1 MRIHSLKLWAAAVV
15 AAGCVVL
22 VLAAERA
29 EGGIINPSFETGD
42 LTGWTALASWTILA
56 DGGSDGLHYASVLSP
71 EPEPPGGPSI
81 PPEENQGWA
90 TAIEQ
95 VFTMPGWA
103 ETLSI
108 DIRNEGLT
116 VTVHLSQDGA
126 VPFIPINILDGAASQ
141 APNGF
146 TRYTA
151 AVSQYAGLDVRL
163 TVNVSADDVPPAR
176 LRTSVDNVLVVPEPG
191 TLAMVWAAASL
202 LGLRDRLNS

>member
-1 MRIHSLKLWAAAVV
+1 MAAGTRGWVFAAAWAALAL
-15 AAGCVVL
+15 AAGT
-22 VLAAERA
+22 A

-42 LTGWTALASWTILA
+42 LSGWTALTSWTILA
-56 DGGSDGLHYASVLSP
+56 DGGSDGLHYASMLSP

-81 PPEENQGWA
+81 PPDENQGWA

-95 VFTMPGWA
+95 FFTMPGWA

-108 DIRNEGLT
+108 DIRNEGLN
-116 VTVHLSQDGA
+116 VTVHLSQEGA
-126 VPFIPINILDGAASQ
+126 VPFNPINILDGTASQ

-176 LRTSVDNVLVVPEPG
+176 LRTSVDNVLVVPEPS
-191 TLAMVWAAASL
+191 TLALLMVWMTFAVARRPR
-202 LGLRDRLNS
+202 GL